1 MIFMKISNDSDV
13 SPGLAVLRFPFRW
26 NSPNAAGTTGS
37 LLPSRQLTLLGGSLQ
52 LGSFFGGR
60 VEGMVGRRP

>member
-1 MIFMKISNDSDV
+1 MIFIMIFIKISDV
-13 SPGLAVLRFPFRW
+13 NPGLAVLRFPFLW

-52 LGSFFGGR
+52 LGSFFWGKVGG
-60 VEGMVGRRP
+60 GDGG